1 MAGSYRIPPNGTP
14 AAVRWPR
21 RGFTMVELLVT
32 IAILAITVALLLPS
46 LAAAR
51 ESARRTACLNN
62 LSQIGKGIMSYD
74 ASQNELP
81 GWRMA
86 LPGFTDAAGGT
97 TISWTVAILP
107 FLGEGEVFD
116 WYDSYATGV
125 AGVDDARTKRLPRY
139 VCPSASSLMTASAP
153 LTYMGNGGTA
163 AETLDGRQQW
173 RGDAVFFDQVAFG
186 AVGAGTYDPLK
197 TSIACIADRDGV
209 ASTMLLAERDGLHAP
224 LQTSWS
230 DAPRPAAAN
239 ANAVLTTH
247 VVHHPPSDALVNGRP
262 PQNRRVVNPTPAT
275 TISAN
280 PDWMFRYPSSQHDG
294 GAAVA
299 FCDGRTQFMGDQV
312 APWVYCQTLTSD
324 RRHESPRA
332 AAWEVHPV
340 GGTWPRY
347 IFDERDLTP
356 GK

>member
-1 MAGSYRIPPNGTP
+1 MAGSYRKPSIRAPGSVHGT
-14 AAVRWPR
+14 R

-32 IAILAITVALLLPS
+32 IAILSITVALLLPS
-46 LAAAR
+46 LTSAR

-74 ASQNELP
+74 GSQNELP

-116 WYDSYATGV
+116 WYESYATGV
-125 AGVDDARTKRLPRY
+125 AGVDDVRTKRLPRY
-139 VCPSASSLMTASAP
+139 VCPSASSRMTASAP
-153 LTYMGNGGTA
+153 LTYFGNGGTA
-163 AETLDGRQQW
+163 AETLNGRQQW
-173 RGDAVFFDQVAFG
+173 RGDAVFFDK
-186 AVGAGTYDPLK
+186 VGAGTYDSMK
-197 TSIACIADRDGV
+197 TSVSRIADRDGV
-209 ASTMLLAERDGLHAP
+209 SSTLLLSERGGLNAPIEASWSHAP
-224 LQTSWS
+224 L
-230 DAPRPAAAN
+230 PAVAN

-247 VVHHPPSDALVNGRP
+247 VVHHPPTAALVGGRP
-262 PQNRRVVNPTPAT
+262 PQGRRVVNPTPAT

-280 PDWMFRYPSSQHDG
+280 ADWVYRYPSSLHDG

-299 FCDGRTQFMGDQV
+299 FCDGRTQFMSEKVD
-312 APWVYCQTLTSD
+312 PWVYCQTLTTD
-324 RRHESPRA
+324 RRNESPRA

-340 GGTWPRY
+340 GASWVRY
-347 IFDERDLTP
+347 VFDERDLTP
-356 GK
+356 SK